1 MNTEKIKALKENIAL
16 RIVGK
21 DELIENVITALLAG
35 GHILL
40 EDVPGVGKTTL
51 AKALAASL
59 NCSFARIQFTPDTL
73 PGDVV
78 GMSIYNAKTGEFEI
92 VKGAVAHQIILAD
105 EINRTSPKT
114 QSSLLEAMEEHQ
126 ITIDNKTFPLP
137 EPFLVIAT
145 ENPIDSIGTYALPE
159 SQLDRFMMKLSVGYP
174 SDQGALEMAG
184 RFLSGQLQE
193 EIHPVLTAEEV
204 IEMQRETAAVSV
216 HEELIKYI
224 ADIISETRRGEEV
237 RYGASP
243 RAALVLIRATQ
254 ARAYVQGRD
263 YVIPEDVRDMA
274 PVVLPHRLVLTPEAK
289 MARRTG
295 SDVVRH
301 ILSRVKIPG
310 IR

>member
-1 MNTEKIKALKENIAL
+1 MNLNHIKALKENIAR
-16 RIVGK
+16 RIVDK
-21 DELIENVITALLAG
+21 DDLIENVITALLAG
-35 GHILL
+35 GHLLL
-40 EDVPGVGKTTL
+40 EDVHGVGKTTL

-92 VKGAVAHQIILAD
+92 VKGAVANQIILAD
-105 EINRTSPKT
+105 EINRSSPKT
-114 QSSLLEAMEEHQ
+114 QSSLLEAMEERQ
-126 ITIDNKTFPLP
+126 ITIDNTTFPLP
-137 EPFLVIAT
+137 EPFMVIAT

-174 SDQGALEMAG
+174 SEKGTLEMAD

-193 EIHPVLTAEEV
+193 ETRPVLTAEEV
-204 IEMQRETAAVSV
+204 VAMQKEAAAVSV
-216 HEELIKYI
+216 HEELIRYI
-224 ADIISETRRGEEV
+224 TEIISETRRGEEV

-243 RAALVLIRATQ
+243 RAALVLIRASQ

-263 YVIPEDVRDMA
+263 YMIPEDIRDMA
-274 PVVLPHRLVLTPEAK
+274 PVVLPHRLVLTAEAK

-295 SDVVRH
+295 SDVIRH
-301 ILSRVKIPG
+301 ILARVKVPG
-310 IR
+310 VR

>member
-1 MNTEKIKALKENIAL
+1 MNPDNIKALKENIAL

-21 DELIENVITALLAG
+21 DDLIENVITALLAG

-105 EINRTSPKT
+105 EINRSSPKT

-126 ITIDNKTFPLP
+126 ITIDNHTFPLP
-137 EPFLVIAT
+137 EPFMVIAT

-159 SQLDRFMMKLSVGYP
+159 SELDRFMMKLSVGYP
-174 SDQGALEMAG
+174 SEKGTLEMAD

-204 IEMQRETAAVSV
+204 IEMQKEAAAVSV

-224 ADIISETRRGEEV
+224 AEIISETRRGDEV

-243 RAALVLIRATQ
+243 RATLVLIRASQ
-254 ARAYVQGRD
+254 ARAYVRGRD
-263 YVIPEDVRDMA
+263 YVIPEDIRDMA
-274 PVVLPHRLVLTPEAK
+274 QAVLSHRLVLTAEAK
-289 MARRTG
+289 MARQTG

-301 ILSRVKIPG
+301 ILNRVKVPG

>member
-1 MNTEKIKALKENIAL
+1 MNLDKIKALKENIAL

-21 DELIENVITALLAG
+21 DDLIENVITALLAG

-59 NCSFARIQFTPDTL
+59 NCSFSRIQFTPDTL

-78 GMSIYNAKTGEFEI
+78 GMSIYNAKNGDFEI
-92 VKGAVAHQIILAD
+92 VKGAVAHQIVLAD
-105 EINRTSPKT
+105 EINRSSPKT
-114 QSSLLEAMEEHQ
+114 QSSLLEAMEERQ
-126 ITIDNKTFPLP
+126 ITIDGNTFPLP
-137 EPFLVIAT
+137 EPFMVIAT

-174 SDQGALEMAG
+174 SERGTLEMAE

-193 EIHPVLTAEEV
+193 EIRPVLTAEEV
-204 IEMQRETAAVSV
+204 VEMQKEAAEVSV
-216 HEELIKYI
+216 HEELIQYI
-224 ADIISETRRGEEV
+224 AEIVAETRRGEEV

-243 RAALVLIRATQ
+243 RATLVLIRATQ

-263 YVIPEDVRDMA
+263 YAIPEDVRDMA
-274 PVVLPHRLVLTPEAK
+274 PVVLPHRLVLTAEAK
-289 MARRTG
+289 MARQTG

-301 ILSRVKIPG
+301 ILSRVKVPG
-310 IR
+310 IH